1 MGTSCLLGIKKDNGK
16 VDFSIVNFD
25 GYLRG
30 TGETLIYRLTSRS
43 GLSGDDLKNRISSLI
58 KEGYRSSLLLLE
70 LNKET
75 QSDDFAKG
83 DGGCYE
89 DHPVEDFLDYDRY
102 DCEYA
107 YLYDPASQ
115 SWSVASRHF
124 PVVKK
129 AYDDLR
135 YVFGRDY
142 DSSGY
147 STYCRYKVPYEQEK
161 SILKNKVYDQ
171 FSKKLYPVEEM
182 LAYELYHETLF
193 HEKNEKYFKYVKGDH
208 EAMAQYIKDEIF
220 NEEILEKVKG
230 LDDQF
235 EEERKSGLEIIK
247 AEANKVLDEIENK
260 DKENYSKLQKNTS
273 YFDLKETAREV
284 KKLLTI
290 NGFKN
295 ISVTTKYG
303 YVDLNSDDF
312 FTQENVQRINKI
324 LSVFNEANERYS
336 AAFESYNQ
344 EDFDFS
350 LQFNSYD
357 FGRYT
362 NKLEFTTNNIIE
374 IPEPEKKVSVSSS
387 AAVDVEK
394 SDLIYIEG
402 PKREPT
408 FTKFGKYND
417 DYGVWELSKTII
429 KDNKELHPLVKYKTC
444 YATLDDVDGCKYLSN
459 ADKREL
465 TEAVSFNRNNSGK
478 SYHR

>member
-30 TGETLIYRLTSRS
+30 TGETLIYRLTPRS

-70 LNKET
+70 LNNKET

-115 SWSVASRHF
+115 SWSVASKHF

-129 AYDDLR
+129 EYDDLR

-171 FSKKLYPVEEM
+171 FSKKFYPVEEM

-220 NEEILEKVKG
+220 SEEILEKVKG
-230 LDDQF
+230 LDERF
-235 EEERKSGLEIIK
+235 EMERKAGLEVIK
-247 AEANKVLDEIENK
+247 AEANKVLDEIENQ
-260 DKENYSKLQKNTS
+260 DKANYERLQQNTS
-273 YFDLKETAREV
+273 TFNLKETAKEV
-284 KKLLTI
+284 KKLLSI

-295 ISVTTKYG
+295 ISVTTKYD
-303 YVDLNSDDF
+303 YVDLKSDDS
-312 FTQENVQRINKI
+312 FTFHQVEAINKV
-324 LSVFNEANERYS
+324 LNVFNEAYTKYQEALNN
-336 AAFESYNQ
+336 YNQ
-344 EDFDFS
+344 PDFN
-350 LQFNSYD
+350 FNQKFNNYD

-362 NKLEFTTNNIIE
+362 NKLEFSTDNIIE
-374 IPEPEKKVSVSSS
+374 IPEPEEVSVQAP
-387 AAVDVEK
+387 AAVEAEK

-408 FTKFGKYND
+408 FTRYGTYNEE
-417 DYGVWELSKTII
+417 YGVWELSKTVI

-465 TEAVSFNRNNSGK
+465 TETVSFNRNNSGK